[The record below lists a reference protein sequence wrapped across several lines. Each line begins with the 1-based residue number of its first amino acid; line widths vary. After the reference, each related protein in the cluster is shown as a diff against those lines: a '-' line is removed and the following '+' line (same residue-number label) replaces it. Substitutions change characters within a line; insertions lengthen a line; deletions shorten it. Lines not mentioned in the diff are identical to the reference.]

1 MRLRSLVPY
10 AAALGSV
17 LQTAAAQTKADFLLV
32 ERPHELRIRNQY
44 QQEMSPAEKAGL
56 VAFSP
61 FKILKADDLLGDGFT
76 PCMKVEAGGVLFFL
90 QKETDGTLLGAASA
104 GFHEVVRSAIP
115 LSDTVQITAKNG
127 VAFTNPQKTNRATL
141 ARGTTFVRVFRSK
154 EWTYGK
160 ALSPERF
167 GWLRLDANG
176 EGKEWTVVKQQ
187 LPTSSEQLVRVLPK
201 VEVKVNDVNNKL
213 ALLFDHFSRTTRRSV
228 QAPRWI
234 LTTDPDSI
242 VCVLDSSLDPQ
253 AFAESTALLGKTLE
267 AVLLGTTLRVLT
279 SPGRIAIR

>member
-17 LQTAAAQTKADFLLV
+17 LQTAPAQTQADFLLV

-76 PCMKVEAGGVLFFL
+76 PCMKVEADGVLFYL
-90 QKETDGTLLGAASA
+90 QKETDGTLLGGASA
-104 GFHEVVRSAIP
+104 GFCEAVRSAIP
-115 LSDTVQITAKNG
+115 LSDTVQIVAKNG
-127 VAFTNPQKTNRATL
+127 VAFTNPQKTQRATL
-141 ARGTTFVRVFRSK
+141 ARGTTVVRVFRRK

-160 ALSPERF
+160 TVSPERF
-167 GWLRLDANG
+167 GWLRLDVNG
-176 EGKEWTVVKQQ
+176 EGKEWTVVKQHR
-187 LPTSSEQLVRVLPK
+187 PTASEQLSRVLPK
-201 VEVKVNDVNNKL
+201 VEVKVNDVNTKL
-213 ALLFDHFSRTTRRSV
+213 ARLFDHFSRTTRTPV
-228 QAPRWI
+228 QAPRWK
-234 LTTDPDSI
+234 LRTDPDSI
-242 VCVLDSSLDPQ
+242 VCVLESSLDPQ
-253 AFAESTALLGKTLE
+253 AFAESSTLLGKSLE
-267 AVLLGTTLRVLT
+267 AVLLGTTLHVLT